1 MDLENSTQN
10 NQEILIAEDSPV
22 QGTMLRRILTQQ
34 GYKATLVKNGQEALT
49 KLKEGEFGLVIGDVN
64 MPVMNGHEM
73 CSAIKGDKDLQD
85 IPVIL
90 LTTLASPSDLMKG
103 LNAGADSY
111 LTKPYDEGVLL
122 SRVETLLSKFSPYT
136 QEDPVE
142 VLFAGEWY
150 TITAT
155 HQRLLNLL
163 LSTYE
168 NAMRQNQALTQAQVE
183 LLKLNQQVE
192 TSRQESEQLL
202 LNLLPKPVAEELIA
216 YGSSTPAKFDE
227 VSVLFTDFVGFTTF
241 AEQLTPQAL
250 IEELSVYF
258 NYFDTVVKKHNLEKL
273 KTIGDSYMLAGGLP
287 EPNTTHA
294 IDCVLA
300 GLDIQAFVNAHEAE
314 RQATGKTRL
323 DMRVGIHTGPA
334 VAGVIGKEKFSYD
347 IWGDTVNLASR
358 MESSGEP
365 GKVNI
370 SQDTYQCVKDFF
382 DCEPR
387 GKVVAKNKGEMDMY
401 FVSGIKPDLS
411 EKGDGLSPNP
421 AFLREYKRLQSLPPK
436 PRT

>member
-1 MDLENSTQN
+1 MDQENRLHS

-22 QGTMLRRILTQQ
+22 QGTMLRRILTQH

-49 KLKEGEFGLVIGDVN
+49 KLREGAFGLVISDVE

-73 CSAIKGDKDLQD
+73 CSTIKGDSNLQD
-85 IPVIL
+85 IPVML
-90 LTTLASPSDLMKG
+90 LTTMASPSDLMKG

-122 SRVETLLSKFSPYT
+122 SRVDTLLSNFSPYS
-136 QEDPVE
+136 QEEAVD
-142 VLFAGEWY
+142 VLFAGECY

-183 LLKLNQQVE
+183 LVKLNQQVE
-192 TSRQESEQLL
+192 SSRQESEQLL

-216 YGSSTPAKFDE
+216 YGSSSPAKFDD

-241 AEQLTPQAL
+241 AEHFTPQEL
-250 IEELSVYF
+250 IEELSVFF
-258 NYFDTVVKKHNLEKL
+258 NYFDTVVKTHTVEKL

-294 IDCVLA
+294 IDCVLV
-300 GLDIQAFVNAHEAE
+300 GLDIQGFVRAHHAE
-314 RQATGKTRL
+314 RQTTGQPTL
-323 DMRVGIHTGPA
+323 DMRVGIHTGPV
-334 VAGVIGKEKFSYD
+334 VAGVIGKVKFSYD

-365 GKVNI
+365 GTINI
-370 SQDTYQCVKDFF
+370 SQDTYHCVKDFF
-382 DCEPR
+382 DCVPR
-387 GKVVAKNKGEMDMY
+387 GKIAAKNKGEVDMY
-401 FVSGIKPDLS
+401 FVQGIQPELS
-411 EKGDGLSPNP
+411 EKGEGLVPNS
-421 AFLREYKRLQSLPPK
+421 AFLREYKRIQSLPPT